1 MALNERSLN
10 NLQGVH
16 PDLVRVV
23 KRAAEIS
30 PMPFVVT
37 EGLRNLGRQKAL
49 VKAGK
54 SWTLDGR
61 HLTGHAVDLVDADN
75 FGYEM
80 PDMTVIA
87 KAMRQAAAELNVPIE
102 WGANVKY
109 GGDWKTQNDSPH
121 FQLPVKSY
129 PASGIS
135 TVQKAKETVSNV
147 AKAPATQVGTGAGAG
162 YTLPQVNVPKPP
174 DISKFTEWK
183 VFAGEAGALLTW
195 AMGNMLLTVALIGFI
210 IFLAVPSLW
219 PKSWRPP

>member
-10 NLQGVH
+10 NLAGVH

-23 KRAAEIS
+23 KRAAELE
-30 PMPFVVT
+30 PFIVT
-37 EGLRNLGRQKAL
+37 EGLRNLDRQKKLKA
-49 VKAGK
+49 AGK
-54 SWTLDGR
+54 SWTLNSR
-61 HLTGHAVDLVDADN
+61 HLTGHAVDVVDPDARYD
-75 FGYEM
+75 M
-80 PDMTVIA
+80 PDMKNI
-87 KAMRQAAAELNVPIE
+87 AAAMKGAAKELGIPIV
-102 WGANVKY
+102 W
-109 GGDWKTQNDSPH
+109 GGDWKTVDTPH
-121 FQLPVKSY
+121 FELDRKAY

-210 IFLAVPSLW
+210 VFLAIPSLW
-219 PKSWRPP
+219 PKSWRPSS